1 MTSGRRTVG
10 LALGVM
16 ASVMFVM
23 YAARAL
29 RGQDL
34 HMYAVP
40 RSLAGI
46 AAAAL
51 LYTLIIPISAWA
63 WQRLLADLGTPR
75 TWRELVTIMSITQ
88 AAKYLPGNVTQHLG
102 RAGMALASGIALRPL
117 TISVA
122 AETLLAATAAAAVG
136 LTGAVLSP
144 EGLWMFSGGN
154 LTVLI
159 IVGALAAALL
169 VALVTAP
176 RTVPWIVRRFTSY
189 DPDLPGAEVPLRTS
203 SLMCAF
209 AAYCANYVIIGVGIV
224 AMASQ
229 LLPAQRHDGALLTGS
244 FALAWAGGFLA
255 FGAPAGLGVREG
267 LMLAMLRSSYSGP
280 DALVLVIA
288 HRLATV
294 AGDTVCLLAGTAL
307 ALTSSRPTLTSGGRR
322 NPGAHHKA

>member
-10 LALGVM
+10 LVVGVV
-16 ASVMFVM
+16 ASVMFAV
-23 YAARAL
+23 YAARTL

-34 HMYAVP
+34 SMYAEP

-46 AAAAL
+46 ATAAL
-51 LYTLIIPISAWA
+51 LYALVIPISAWV
-63 WQRLLADLGTPR
+63 WRRFLADLGTSR
-75 TWRELVTIMSITQ
+75 TWRELVAIMSITQ
-88 AAKYLPGNVTQHLG
+88 AAKYLPGSVAQHLG

-122 AETLLAATAAAAVG
+122 AETLLAAAAAAAVG
-136 LTGAVLSP
+136 LTGAVLSR
-144 EGLWMFSGGN
+144 EGLWMFSRG
-154 LTVLI
+154 TPIVLS
-159 IVGALAAALL
+159 IVGPLAAGLL
-169 VALVTAP
+169 VALMTAR
-176 RTVPWIVRRFTSY
+176 RTVPWLVRRFTPS
-189 DPDLPGAEVPLRTS
+189 DPGLPGADVPLRTW

-229 LLPAQRHDGALLTGS
+229 LLPAQRHDSALLTGS
-244 FALAWAGGFLA
+244 FALAWTGGFLA

-294 AGDTVCLLAGTAL
+294 AGDIVCLLAGTAL

-322 NPGAHHKA
+322 NPSAHHKA